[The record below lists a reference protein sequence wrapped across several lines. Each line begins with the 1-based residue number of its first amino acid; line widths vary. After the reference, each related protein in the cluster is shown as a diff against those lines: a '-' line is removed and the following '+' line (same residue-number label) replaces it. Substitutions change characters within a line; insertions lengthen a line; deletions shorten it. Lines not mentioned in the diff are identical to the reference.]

1 MDEALFLLRTDDA
14 DSSTAQQ
21 AAQQIS
27 EQDLLDQYLE
37 GTLPGATTDNLSA
50 AYAEDIFSPSLNDD
64 FTSVELEE
72 DDTAARDIATCS

>member
-1 MDEALFLLRTDDA
+1 
-14 DSSTAQQ
+14 STAQQ

-72 DDTAARDIATCS
+72 DDTAARVSARDIATCS